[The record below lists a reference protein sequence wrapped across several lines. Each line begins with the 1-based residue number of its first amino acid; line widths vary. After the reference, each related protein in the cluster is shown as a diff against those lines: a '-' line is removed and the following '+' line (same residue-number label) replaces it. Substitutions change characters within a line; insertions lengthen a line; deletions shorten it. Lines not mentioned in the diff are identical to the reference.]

1 MKKTLVLAMVFCLIF
16 SAFAFAEDQD
26 QEIKNGKRLIITTYG
41 ADYTVYGGITINE
54 DEDTHAITFSPTITI
69 RDMAAKATIAAWAVG
84 EADVVN
90 YTLAGVANG
99 LKKFENPAVATF
111 AAAWTTMDTQLKSV
125 AKAIQTDGK
134 LVTIAVGSMS
144 LLKEDGTSINL
155 P

>member
-1 MKKTLVLAMVFCLIF
+1 MKKSLVLAMVLCLIC
-16 SAFAFAEDQD
+16 SAFAFAEDQ
-26 QEIKNGKRLIITTYG
+26 EIKNGRRLLITTYG

-69 RDMAAKATIAAWAVG
+69 RDMAAKTTVAAWAVG
-84 EADVVN
+84 ETDVAN
-90 YTLAGVANG
+90 YVLAGVANG

-111 AAAWTTMDTQLKSV
+111 TAAWTTMDTQLKAV

-144 LLKEDGTSINL
+144 LLKKDGSQILL